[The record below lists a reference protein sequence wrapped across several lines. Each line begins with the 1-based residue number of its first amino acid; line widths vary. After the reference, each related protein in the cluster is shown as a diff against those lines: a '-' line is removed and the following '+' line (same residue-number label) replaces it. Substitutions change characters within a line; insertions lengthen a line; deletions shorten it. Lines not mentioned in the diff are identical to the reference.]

1 MSSPPPSVA
10 TERASPARGVSVCV
24 FRGDEIVLVQR
35 GKQPGYG
42 RWAPIG
48 GHVEAGESDIAAARR
63 ETLEE
68 TGLEV
73 DLVGIVGER
82 EIRDGE
88 GRLAITLTV
97 FAARWIGGEPVAG
110 DDAMAARFVAAA
122 EIEGYDLMAGVLPWI
137 ERARARI
144 ATDADGFEA

>member
-1 MSSPPPSVA
+1 M
-10 TERASPARGVSVCV
+10 
-24 FRGDEIVLVQR
+24 LVRR
-35 GKQPGYG
+35 GKPPGYG

-48 GHVEAGESDIAAARR
+48 GHVEAGESDVEAARR
-63 ETLEE
+63 ETREE

-73 DLVGIVGER
+73 DLVGVVGER
-82 EIRDGE
+82 EIFDGE

-122 EIEGYDLMAGVLPWI
+122 EIEGYDLMPGVLPWI
-137 ERARARI
+137 VRAREAV
-144 ATDADGFEA
+144 ATDADGFGA